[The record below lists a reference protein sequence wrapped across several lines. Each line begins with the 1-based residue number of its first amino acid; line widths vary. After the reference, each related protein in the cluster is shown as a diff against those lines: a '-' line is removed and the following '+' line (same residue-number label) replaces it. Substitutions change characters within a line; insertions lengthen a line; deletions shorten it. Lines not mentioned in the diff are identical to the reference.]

1 MRLHAWIP
9 NPQPLKFYASYLPLL
24 IIFGLISYFF
34 IGEVDKG
41 SKQWRVLQWPANSRV
56 ALFHLAQGACLFPS
70 APMASQLKS
79 SFISSSSRGL
89 FVPKG
94 LVGGSPV
101 RSLQAKSR
109 PSFTVKAIQA
119 EKTTFQVVQP
129 INGDPFIGSLETPV
143 TSSPLIAW

>member
-1 MRLHAWIP
+1 MASAP
-9 NPQPLKFYASYLPLL
+9 MASQLKSSFISSSSR
-24 IIFGLISYFF
+24 GLF
-34 IGEVDKG
+34 V
-41 SKQWRVLQWPANSRV
+41 
-56 ALFHLAQGACLFPS
+56 PS

-119 EKTTFQVVQP
+119 EKATFP
-129 INGDPFIGSLETPV
+129 
-143 TSSPLIAW
+143 